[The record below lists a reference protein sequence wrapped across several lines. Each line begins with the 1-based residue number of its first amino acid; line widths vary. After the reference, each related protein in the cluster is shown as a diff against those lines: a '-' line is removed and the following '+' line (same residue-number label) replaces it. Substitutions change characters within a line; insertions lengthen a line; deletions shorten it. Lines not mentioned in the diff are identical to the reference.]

1 MNQSKFISEVYAIA
15 WASNPDLN
23 ESSTFQEVLQ
33 ELGSLK
39 DKALR
44 WEIIVN
50 SFKPDPQ
57 LFPINKRPSLRD
69 TQARRQGE
77 L

>member
-44 WEIIVN
+44 WEIIIE
-50 SFKPDPQ
+50 SFKPE
-57 LFPINKRPSLRD
+57 LKRPSLRD